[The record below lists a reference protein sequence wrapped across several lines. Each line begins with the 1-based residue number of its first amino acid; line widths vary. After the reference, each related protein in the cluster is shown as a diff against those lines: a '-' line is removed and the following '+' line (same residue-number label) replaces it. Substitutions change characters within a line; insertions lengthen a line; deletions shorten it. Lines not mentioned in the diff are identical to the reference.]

1 MPHVTELGRAAAV
14 AALAVA
20 ITVSA
25 GCTDSHRRAPLAGV
39 PTGETV
45 ARSPVYRLP
54 PIDVVGRRP
63 QDVAV
68 PTRGNPPFG
77 ANRSAG

>member
-1 MPHVTELGRAAAV
+1 MPHVTELRRAAAV

-20 ITVSA
+20 ITVGS
-25 GCTDSHRRAPLAGV
+25 GCTDPHRRAPLAGV

-45 ARSPVYRLP
+45 AGSPVHRLP

-68 PTRGNPPFG
+68 PTCGNPPFG